1 VVLSKREKYIGI
13 GTAVAVGL
21 LILNSVILDPLLARQ
36 NDLDTNIAKAQ
47 ADQKS
52 DNDLL
57 DQAQRLSVRWNTML
71 KTGMLRD
78 ESPATS
84 QLYNNISAWSRDAG
98 LNPPPALKSDRGA
111 VKENDFQR
119 ITIHASITG
128 SMAQIARFMWDVQSA
143 TIPVRITEAQ
153 FSSRK
158 SGLDDLKLEVDIST
172 VYFSPPPPTPTQ
184 DNSSNSSSSTPAAS
198 ASWEERP

>member
-1 VVLSKREKYIGI
+1 LSKREKYIGI
-13 GTAVAVGL
+13 GTAIAVGL

-36 NDLDTNIAKAQ
+36 SDLDTEIAKAQ

-57 DQAQRLSVRWNTML
+57 DQAGRLSVRWNTML
-71 KTGMLRD
+71 KTTMLRD

-98 LNPPPALKSDRGA
+98 LNPPPALKSERGA
-111 VKENDFQR
+111 EKKKDFQR

-128 SMAQIARFMWDVQSA
+128 TMSQIARFMWDIQNSA
-143 TIPVRITEAQ
+143 VPVRITEVQ
-153 FSSRK
+153 ISSRK
-158 SGLDDLKLEVDIST
+158 SGSDDLKVEMDIAT
-172 VYFSPPPPTPTQ
+172 VYFSPPPPTP
-184 DNSSNSSSSTPAAS
+184 DSNNSSNSSASPAAS
-198 ASWEERP
+198 AAWEARP